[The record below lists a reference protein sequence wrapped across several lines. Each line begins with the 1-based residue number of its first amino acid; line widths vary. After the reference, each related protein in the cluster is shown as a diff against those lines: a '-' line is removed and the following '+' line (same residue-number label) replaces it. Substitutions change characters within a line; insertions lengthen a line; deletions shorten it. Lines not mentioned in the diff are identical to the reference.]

1 MARKSSTRNAKSV
14 RRAGKPVRPLRAKRP
29 DAFGIVVT
37 AASQLLALPI
47 EPSWHT
53 GVTFNL
59 QLLFKHAARIDE
71 FSLPDDI
78 EPASV
83 FRA

>member
-1 MARKSSTRNAKSV
+1 MAGKSSSRNAKSL
-14 RRAGKPVRPLRAKRP
+14 RRAGKPARPLRAKRP
-29 DAFGIVVT
+29 DAFGIVAT

-47 EPSWHT
+47 EPSWHA

-71 FSLPDDI
+71 FSLTDDI
-78 EPASV
+78 EPAPV
-83 FRA
+83 FCA

>member
-1 MARKSSTRNAKSV
+1 MARKSSSRNAKSV
-14 RRAGKPVRPLRAKRP
+14 RRASKPARPLRTKRP
-29 DAFGIVVT
+29 DAFGVVGT
-37 AASQLLALPI
+37 AASQLLSLPI
-47 EPSWHT
+47 ESSWRA

-59 QLLFKHAARIDE
+59 RLLFKHAARIDE

-78 EPASV
+78 EPAPV

>member
-1 MARKSSTRNAKSV
+1 MARKSSSRNPKSV
-14 RRAGKPVRPLRAKRP
+14 RRASKPARSVRAKKP

-47 EPSWHT
+47 ESSWHA

-78 EPASV
+78 EPAPV

>member
-1 MARKSSTRNAKSV
+1 MARKSSSRNAKSL
-14 RRAGKPVRPLRAKRP
+14 RRAGKPGRPLRAKRP

-47 EPSWHT
+47 ESSWHA

-71 FSLPDDI
+71 FSLAEDI
-78 EPASV
+78 EPAPV